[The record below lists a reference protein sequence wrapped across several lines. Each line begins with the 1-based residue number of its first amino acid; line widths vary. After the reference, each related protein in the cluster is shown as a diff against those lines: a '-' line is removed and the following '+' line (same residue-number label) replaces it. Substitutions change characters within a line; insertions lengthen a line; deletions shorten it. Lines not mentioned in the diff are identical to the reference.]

1 MDNLKL
7 AHLNDLISQSLSR
20 SGCKNFLV
28 GISGGVDS
36 LVLLTII
43 NQIKDIN
50 QINIR
55 AIHINHNLSKN
66 SKDML
71 NCCLDICQRHNI
83 ELITREI
90 DNTPTTNIEEYLR
103 LKRYHLIFDSL
114 NDDEALVLGHH
125 LNDQIET
132 FFYRLFRGSSPIGLS
147 SMREISEFN
156 NHIVCRPLLEL
167 PKNNIYEYARSVK
180 LRYVEDESNYDLK
193 YQRNYIR
200 NKIIPEIKKEWP
212 GINKVMRHNIA
223 LQDIYKKIAEDYCDS
238 LYNQII
244 INKQL
249 CIKTIK
255 KYPEYLRS
263 IFLKY
268 WVNREMNYD
277 LGRSEINNLLML
289 LSNKNNDYPKVILKN
304 KKSIVRYN
312 NLFHIVDT
320 KIKAHNKEIT
330 WDLKKDILF
339 GDQKILINNLKAK
352 GIYDN
357 LYKKAP
363 ITLKNIS
370 GKERMMLNNRNHQEL
385 RKIFQNKSI
394 PTWER
399 ERFILLFSNNEL
411 LVAYGDQ
418 YMFISSDIR

>member
-1 MDNLKL
+1 
-7 AHLNDLISQSLSR
+7 
-20 SGCKNFLV
+20 
-28 GISGGVDS
+28 
-36 LVLLTII
+36 
-43 NQIKDIN
+43 
-50 QINIR
+50 
-55 AIHINHNLSKN
+55 
-66 SKDML
+66 
-71 NCCLDICQRHNI
+71 
-83 ELITREI
+83 
-90 DNTPTTNIEEYLR
+90 
-103 LKRYHLIFDSL
+103 
-114 NDDEALVLGHH
+114 
-125 LNDQIET
+125 
-132 FFYRLFRGSSPIGLS
+132 
-147 SMREISEFN
+147 
-156 NHIVCRPLLEL
+156 
-167 PKNNIYEYARSVK
+167 
-180 LRYVEDESNYDLK
+180 
-193 YQRNYIR
+193 
-200 NKIIPEIKKEWP
+200 
-212 GINKVMRHNIA
+212 
-223 LQDIYKKIAEDYCDS
+223 
-238 LYNQII
+238 
-244 INKQL
+244 
-249 CIKTIK
+249 
-255 KYPEYLRS
+255 
-263 IFLKY
+263 
-268 WVNREMNYD
+268 MNYD
-277 LGRSEINNLLML
+277 LGRREINNLLML

-418 YMFISSDIR
+418 YMLYVRMYT